1 MSIFKPASPVNTTF
15 ILKAR
20 IACKYLAMK
29 SALELDKEMGHG
41 ENKENEVQ

>member
-1 MSIFKPASPVNTTF
+1 MSIFKPASPVSTF

>member
-29 SALELDKEMGHG
+29 SAIRTEQRNGAW
-41 ENKENEVQ
+41 